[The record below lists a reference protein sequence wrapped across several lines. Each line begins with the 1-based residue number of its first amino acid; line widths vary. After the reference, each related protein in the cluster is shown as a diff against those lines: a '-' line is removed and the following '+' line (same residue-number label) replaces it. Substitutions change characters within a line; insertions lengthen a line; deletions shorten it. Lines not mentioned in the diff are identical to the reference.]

1 MNDMSDLSFTQT
13 SRAMS
18 STPLNRARGGQRQI
32 WHVAAENNKK
42 PLTVVDRVNGVK
54 VKSVTGFRK

>member
-18 STPLNRARGGQRQI
+18 SSPLNRAKSGQRQI
-32 WHVAAENNKK
+32 CQVAADNNKK
-42 PLTVVDRVNGVK
+42 PVAIIDRVNGVK
-54 VKSVTGFRK
+54 VNSKTGFRK